1 MDKLLSIVIPS
12 YNAEKFLD
20 NVLGEL
26 VKCHNLNRLDI
37 MVINDGSTDQ
47 TAEIGQ
53 KYQDSYPGSVRL
65 ISKENGGY
73 GSTINTGIAQANGR
87 YFKVVD
93 ADDWLD
99 SKNLDRFVGLLK
111 RTETDLILTP
121 FWAFNDKNHH
131 KHIPEI
137 KPDDISWGQKYY
149 LKEQG
154 ICPVPS
160 MHTYTL
166 RTKLLQ
172 ENEIQ
177 LDEHAYYV
185 DIEYILYPI
194 PYVKTFEFVN
204 IPLYNYRV
212 NQDNQSISMTNMRKN
227 QQQHSLVVDHVN
239 SYIKEHAD
247 GLNPNQQEL
256 MVNRLSRMIATQL
269 KIIDLAPIQMAT
281 KHELSSFYRK
291 VKDKYY
297 FEPKDINLP
306 MRWLIK
312 SRFNL
317 FPVIHYLAILKMQLV
332 HY

>member
-20 NVLGEL
+20 NALGKL
-26 VKCHNLNRLDI
+26 VECQNLERMDI
-37 MVINDGSTDQ
+37 MVVNDGSTDK
-47 TAEIGQ
+47 TAEIGR
-53 KYQDSYPGSVRL
+53 KYQDSYPNSIRV

-73 GSTINTGIAQANGR
+73 GSTVNTGIINARGR

-99 SKNLDRFVGLLK
+99 PRNLDRFMGLLK
-111 RTETDLILTP
+111 RTDVDLILTP
-121 FWAFNDKNHH
+121 FWAFNNKNQH
-131 KHIPEI
+131 KHIAEI
-137 KPDDISWGQKYY
+137 KPSDIRWGQKYY

-172 ENEIQ
+172 ENDIR
-177 LDEHAYYV
+177 LDEHAFYV
-185 DIEYILYPI
+185 DIEYILFPI
-194 PYVKTFEFVN
+194 PYVKTFEFIN
-204 IPLYNYRV
+204 MPLYNYRV
-212 NQDNQSISMTNMRKN
+212 NQAGQSISMTNMRKN

-239 SYIKEHAD
+239 DYIHQHD
-247 GLNPNQQEL
+247 NGLNDNQREL

-269 KIIDLAPIQMAT
+269 KIIDLAPIQMST
-281 KHELSSFYRK
+281 KYELSNFYKK
-291 VKDKYY
+291 VKSEYY
-297 FEPKDINLP
+297 FEVKDINLP

-312 SRFNL
+312 SNFSL